1 MYATRIVSLNYLL
14 MLIDIGLF
22 GVGVLGAIAHRA
34 LPRYVAH
41 EPDPARYRGRSIR
54 LLGLAALK
62 HMLDMARGE
71 AHATHRRSGQDNT
84 E

>member
-41 EPDPARYRGRSIR
+41 EPDPARYRVGV
-54 LLGLAALK
+54 
-62 HMLDMARGE
+62 
-71 AHATHRRSGQDNT
+71 
-84 E
+84 